1 MSKLANDL
9 IGIFKLV
16 SRDSELMNLAYYK
29 ELNNPANIDVQQR
42 DNFDDILK
50 GIIVRAPK
58 SNDLKEDDPQ
68 CRICMYFGNGYTTHN
83 KRITSQ
89 DVMIDVYTHID
100 DFEDNDPR
108 SLNIIDRLID
118 IVYDKNVAGVG
129 KVANINRMLIANP
142 PDGYLGYKL
151 IFSFGAPQ

>member
-29 ELNNPANIDVQQR
+29 ELSNPANIDVQQR
-42 DNFDDILK
+42 DDFDDILK

-83 KRITSQ
+83 
-89 DVMIDVYTHID
+89 IDH
-100 DFEDNDPR
+100 FEDNDPR
-108 SLNIIDRLID
+108 SLKIIDRLID